1 VSIHRSS
8 LVSSLRWQSI
18 QRARKFSGM
27 LLLGL
32 GLKATFLGLG
42 LGILWPWPWPWAFG
56 LDLDLGLNAVALEK
70 KTRPNI
76 AILNILHQQRS
87 SREFQ
92 ARAAATGNARSPR
105 VRRRVAGTISVD
117 VAADRRRLHCRNCG
131 WLSNAKSR
139 RGTWA
144 MYHEGTGKPEH
155 KAETLSSLEFST
167 NVVRRVTELC
177 VLTFWRE

>member
-1 VSIHRSS
+1 MALALKPHF
-8 LVSSLRWQSI
+8 LAL
-18 QRARKFSGM
+18 ALGFSG
-27 LLLGL
+27 LGL
-32 GLKATFLGLG
+32 GLELLALTL
-42 LGILWPWPWPWAFG
+42 ILA
-56 LDLDLGLNAVALEK
+56 LNAVALEK

-117 VAADRRRLHCRNCG
+117 VAADGRRLHCG
-131 WLSNAKSR
+131 WLSDAKSR